1 MRPRQTF
8 QQLIAANKRNSVFL
22 IAGMFAFLLLLG
34 AVFGGAYG
42 GFEWGLLIAAVTA
55 VIVFLAAWFGGS
67 GTLLAVS
74 GARRLEKAD
83 DPQLFNVVEEMSIA
97 AGIPM
102 PKIYVIDSAAPNA
115 FATGIDP
122 AHAAV
127 AITEGLREKLPREDV
142 LVSAMR
148 QAVRCRGSW
157 PTRSA
162 TSATSTSVIR
172 C

>member
-97 AGIPM
+97 ARNPDAR
-102 PKIYVIDSAAPNA
+102 K
-115 FATGIDP
+115 
-122 AHAAV
+122 
-127 AITEGLREKLPREDV
+127 
-142 LVSAMR
+142 
-148 QAVRCRGSW
+148 
-157 PTRSA
+157 
-162 TSATSTSVIR
+162 STSSIPPR
-172 C
+172 RMRLLPGSTPPMRPWRSPKGCGKS